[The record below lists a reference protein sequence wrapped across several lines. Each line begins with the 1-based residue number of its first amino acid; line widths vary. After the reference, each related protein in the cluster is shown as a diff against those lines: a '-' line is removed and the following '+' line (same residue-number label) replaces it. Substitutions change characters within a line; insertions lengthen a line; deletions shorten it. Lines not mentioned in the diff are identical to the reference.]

1 MRRIQRNRK
10 TKDEKRIL
18 VGASQELIDVKNVID
33 GIIETYTGRYY
44 GVVEILPINFYKK
57 SPSEQLDTM
66 AEYLRIFTTGDF
78 KVYKL
83 KVMSDMAEPTELIN
97 NLRWKNKDEK
107 NISLKTE
114 LDDYIDFIQKQS
126 KTNAVTKRYFF
137 IWRYTGSNGKMASS
151 MDEIIDEMV
160 MQRQFVESVFS
171 SCGNPTVKPDAND
184 ENGNVTDYN
193 RLTLSYLY
201 KFYNRKTSKTESMDE
216 RAARV
221 KRDFD
226 VFNKNAKGLSEPKKL
241 TFPDILAP
249 KGVSFTSRHTMFMDG
264 TCYGFVG
271 VIGKSWNRVNALNW
285 FDRCTEFGAIVDVDL
300 IGRVA
305 SGLAVNASL
314 AGFNKVSKAIL
325 DESKRESAI
334 ISGLGSKREDTVYY
348 SQAMKDGAEIHQC
361 GIVFTIRTNTP
372 KENKKLVKKFKDQ
385 LVKHL
390 ELLPTDT
397 TCKVQDYF
405 SLADP
410 LINFNSAFSTISKD
424 LITEDLASTYCYT
437 AYEINDPKGFVLGKL
452 VGKNTLV
459 ILDNFISAKFSNS
472 NIVVLGQPGAGKSF
486 TMMMIGRRL
495 YFNGVR
501 ITYIIPKKGYEY
513 KPLCK
518 AMNGN
523 YIAIYPGSEVCI
535 NVFDIQPEDE
545 IDIEALGDE
554 ITIDTEASLLAN
566 KIKDIVAW
574 IKMTAVSEP
583 DKQKDIWFSR
593 ENLELLNDLIYEVY
607 SEKGI
612 TDDND
617 SIYLD
622 KEKKVLKEM
631 PIIGDLYEKTKLYA
645 QLKGITMLLN
655 TFVNGTCKNLNGQTN
670 IKYKSNFTVYDVN
683 EDKMDKSLFPS
694 FMFLCTLFTY
704 GRVKGNK
711 YVKDMIFLDE
721 VWKIMADKQAAETVE
736 DMVRICRSY
745 GAGTCVGTQMLGD
758 LKKAGKSGEA
768 VLGCSDLTILLKM
781 KPEQIDLVENTFR
794 LSEADK
800 KTIDRFPANGRG
812 LLITNND
819 RLKIDLVATD
829 WEKKL
834 FNTSIDKRK
843 GVA

>member
-1 MRRIQRNRK
+1 MQKSRVEKDKRRIN
-10 TKDEKRIL
+10 
-18 VGASQELIDVKNVID
+18 VGASQELVDVKNIID
-33 GIIETYTGRYY
+33 GIIETYSGRYY

-57 SPSEQLDTM
+57 NTVEQIDTIS
-66 AEYLRIFTTGDF
+66 EYLRIFASKDF
-78 KVYKL
+78 KIYKI
-83 KVMSDMAEPTELIN
+83 KIMSDIAEPTELIN
-97 NLRWKNKDEK
+97 NLKWKNRNET
-107 NISLKTE
+107 NVSLQTE
-114 LDDYIDFIQKQS
+114 LEDYLNFIQTQS
-126 KTNAVTKRYFF
+126 QTNAVTKRYFF
-137 IWRYTGSNGKMASS
+137 IWRYTGSNGKMATTV
-151 MDEIIDEMV
+151 DEIVDEMI

-171 SCGNPTVKPDAND
+171 ACGNPTIKPEDVD
-184 ENGNVTDYN
+184 SYERTTDYN
-193 RLTLSYLY
+193 RFALEYLY
-201 KFYNRKTSKTESMDE
+201 KFYNRKTSKIESLDDRAERMRMD
-216 RAARV
+216 
-221 KRDFD
+221 FTN
-226 VFNKNAKGLSEPKKL
+226 FNKNAKGLKEEKKL
-241 TFPDILAP
+241 SFADILAP
-249 KGVSFTSRHTMFMDG
+249 KGASFTSRHTMFMDG

-271 VIGKSWNRVNALNW
+271 VNGTSWNHVNDLTW
-285 FDRCTEFGAIVDVDL
+285 FDRCTEFGSLIDVDL

-305 SGLAVNASL
+305 TGLAVSASL
-314 AGFNKVSKAIL
+314 AGYNKVSKVIIQ
-325 DESKRESAI
+325 ESRRESMI
-334 ISGLGSKREDTVYY
+334 LSGITSKREDTTYY
-348 SQAMKDGAEIHQC
+348 SEAIKNESDLHQC

-372 KENKKLVKKFKDQ
+372 KENKRITKKFKDK
-385 LVKHL
+385 LIKHL
-390 ELLPTDT
+390 ALIPTDS
-397 TCKVQDYF
+397 TCRVQDYF
-405 SLADP
+405 MLADP
-410 LINFNSAFSTISKD
+410 LINFNTTFQVLSKD

-452 VGKNTLV
+452 AGKNTLV

-545 IDIEALGDE
+545 IDIESLGDE
-554 ITIDTEASLLAN
+554 ISIDTEASLLAN
-566 KIKDIVAW
+566 KVKDIVAW

-583 DKQKDIWFSR
+583 EKQKEIWFSR
-593 ENLELLNDLIYEVY
+593 ENVELLNDLIYEVY
-607 SEKGI
+607 REKGI

-670 IKYKSNFTVYDVN
+670 IKHKSNFTVYDVN

-819 RLKIDLVATD
+819 RLKVDLVATD